1 MRRDAGSRPA
11 VVAARAWRPLRHRDR
26 VCPAARTRFGHHRLR
41 PDSRCS
47 RFFWSASGAAWLVGG
62 LRLRVIVIVDDGA
75 LGGVPN
81 AVTRASDSDRN
92 AIQTQLRSHCL
103 AGRIS
108 VTNSSGG
115 SIWRCG
121 RRRSL
126 RLRALVADLPEA
138 RPRDRADAGAPM
150 PVGLPGV
157 RPFIRQVVA
166 PAGAAL
172 TRGAVLDRLAPALGR
187 IGFELLEQSA
197 NGLVFERV
205 SRNGWFSVRRERVA
219 ISLEDLGAD
228 QTLMIIHG
236 RATRAVRKRFAELSF

>member
-1 MRRDAGSRPA
+1 M
-11 VVAARAWRPLRHRDR
+11 
-26 VCPAARTRFGHHRLR
+26 
-41 PDSRCS
+41 
-47 RFFWSASGAAWLVGG
+47 GG

-108 VTNSSGG
+108 VDELE
-115 SIWRCG
+115 
-121 RRRSL
+121 RRVDLAMRAETIPE
-126 RLRALVADLPEA
+126 LRALVADLPEA